1 MEPAAARRSRRRVAG
16 ERPCQLPPCGLQAA
30 TARAGCRAAPAQLP
44 GEAQSILQMR
54 SAAAGPARARSQFRL
69 EPRLCCQRA
78 HRCCVWC
85 PPQARSS
92 VRPSQAARSLLTR
105 RADSSATRQKV
116 VLRFARRAFKRL
128 SSPKSAANGWC
139 AGDLECWRHREARA
153 RAPIPPAAPKSIRR
167 GATQCAPPACTRPSQ
182 FFPTLSFRPTAF
194 AAARD
199 KGLPPS
205 TLPAIWWWPAA
216 CQAWC

>member
-54 SAAAGPARARSQFRL
+54 SAAAGPARARSPFRL

-92 VRPSQAARSLLTR
+92 VRPSQAARHCLPGEPTR
-105 RADSSATRQKV
+105 TTRQKV
-116 VLRFARRAFKRL
+116 VLRLPGEHSSSSPALKARQTVGALVTWSAGDIERRARAYPARRPQKHPARRHAVCTPARPSQVFPTALFARRL
-128 SSPKSAANGWC
+128 SASGPRQG
-139 AGDLECWRHREARA
+139 
-153 RAPIPPAAPKSIRR
+153 APS
-167 GATQCAPPACTRPSQ
+167 
-182 FFPTLSFRPTAF
+182 
-194 AAARD
+194 
-199 KGLPPS
+199 
-205 TLPAIWWWPAA
+205 
-216 CQAWC
+216 

>member
-54 SAAAGPARARSQFRL
+54 SAAAGPARARSPFRL

-92 VRPSQAARSLLTR
+92 VRPSQAARHCLPGEPTR
-105 RADSSATRQKV
+105 TTRQKV

-139 AGDLECWRHREARA
+139 AGDLETSRGA

-167 GATQCAPPACTRPSQ
+167 GATQCAHPPIPGFSDALFSADG
-182 FFPTLSFRPTAF
+182 FRP
-194 AAARD
+194 AARD
-199 KGLPPS
+199 KGLTPS
-205 TLPAIWWWPAA
+205 PLPAIWWWPAA